1 MRKSLAM
8 WASKVWLVWAR
19 SRRAKLLI
27 KPSMAEV
34 ATPATEVPKARPK
47 PLMGSEKAAR
57 IPAMLLLPSSA
68 NTAPLSVTTMPKK
81 VPSMPNMTSS
91 PTRYG
96 VSAGPGRATR
106 SPSTRR
112 RTGLCKAAGRRTSQS
127 LRLSKSCGMSLK
139 AWFKASVAW
148 RYCCSSRA
156 PITYT
161 APITAHM
168 NSTNRCEVATAA
180 ATQRTASA
188 PSPKAMWKE

>member
-1 MRKSLAM
+1 M
-8 WASKVWLVWAR
+8 WVSRVWLACAR

-34 ATPATEVPKARPK
+34 ATPATEVPKAKPK
-47 PLMGSEKAAR
+47 PLMGSENAAR
-57 IPAMLLLPSSA
+57 MPAMLLLPSSA

-81 VPSMPNMTSS
+81 VPSMPSMTSR

-106 SPSTRR
+106 SPSTRK
-112 RTGLCKAAGRRTSQS
+112 RTGLCSDAGRCTNQS
-127 LRLSKSCGMSLK
+127 FRFCRLCGMSLK
-139 AWFKASVAW
+139 AWFKASVAL

-161 APITAHM
+161 VPITAHM
-168 NSTNRCEVATAA
+168 NSTNKCELATAA

-188 PSPKAMWKE
+188 PSPKAM